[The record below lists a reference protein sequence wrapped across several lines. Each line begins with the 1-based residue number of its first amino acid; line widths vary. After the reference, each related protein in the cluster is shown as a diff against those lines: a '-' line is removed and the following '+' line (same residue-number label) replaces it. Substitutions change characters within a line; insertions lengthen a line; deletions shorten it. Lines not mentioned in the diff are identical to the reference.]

1 VLINT
6 CCDIGEVAIH
16 AEFYQR
22 SKPGKCV
29 WGEARC
35 RLDFILQLVVI
46 GVEDDI
52 GLPLLVHVTGVPQRT
67 ELCGQWFE
75 GFDLQKSGTFW

>member
-1 VLINT
+1 VVINAR
-6 CCDIGEVAIH
+6 CDIGEVAVC

-22 SKPGKCV
+22 YKPMKCV

-46 GVEDDI
+46 GVEDGI
-52 GLPLLVHVTGVPQRT
+52 GLPLLVHVVGVPQRT
-67 ELCGQWFE
+67 ELHG
-75 GFDLQKSGTFW
+75 